1 MKNHFLVIF
10 IFLYSLSASAQ
21 ISFTNLPN
29 QPSDNIISIVTDPT
43 NNDIYA
49 AATLKVIRSVN
60 NGTSYILTANT
71 GAQNLNLIYFT
82 AAGQLYA
89 GADKTNTS
97 AVGLVQYN
105 KATNVWSEVL
115 GSPQN
120 ITAIVEDNTG
130 NLILGT
136 GSTGNYTAS
145 NPINKGNGFYY
156 YNIGVNTFTAINSGL
171 PNVPTYTVFPFIKSL
186 VKNSTGLIFAGTYGN
201 GVLKWNGTVW
211 SSYGSGLANNNI
223 SSLKLNTNDSLYAGT
238 DVGIH
243 VISTA
248 GITWSTVSTGMPANK
263 PVRSIT
269 IDAAGKLYAGLG
281 FYHYQL
287 GNMAGDIYTS
297 VNNGTNWQN
306 ANTGYVGGVIYAMLA
321 HASGNIFA
329 GSAGIWKSANSG
341 GLWGYAMSGVKIA
354 NQTIKMVENAAG
366 DMFVLCR
373 NNLLGT
379 RLPFGGVFR
388 STDKGV
394 TWVQIVNGISGQA
407 LDELFADGQ
416 NNIWVSGKV
425 FKSNANGSGTV
436 WGTPELYKST
446 NNGNTWV
453 KNTSIVTASDS
464 YNYIAETK
472 TGKLYVASSF
482 GTGQT
487 NLSSSTDYN
496 TFDNTLSLP
505 PTNGNHSF
513 GLVVNNNNDV
523 FHGTETAGLK
533 RSVTNG
539 AAGSFTTVTVTG
551 ANTSVNI
558 DSITQNIYCNVGNVL
573 TPNVN
578 LYCSTNNGNSF
589 FPLNNFPQIWANAD
603 DMVFTNTGKIYT
615 IVNSSHFNQVGL
627 YLSQS
632 PITTNSAYTM
642 LINFGTL
649 SFYFNSLYIDKCGY
663 LYGIAQGGGISV
675 STLPVN
681 TPLQSTLNLPANNVT
696 GVSLAPTLTWSP
708 VCTPDS
714 FRVQIA
720 LDTFFTG
727 VIIDQ
732 ALITT
737 TNYNVVPGILNPNTK
752 YFWRVYAVNAAGVG
766 KWSTVNSFTTL
777 YVLPVTFISFEGSFD
792 ISKNNI
798 ELTWVT
804 TNEINARHFI
814 IERSAEDNIAF
825 FSIGI
830 LPASVQ
836 PVAHNNYTFSDQHP
850 LSGKRNLYRIKEV
863 DVDGKFTY
871 SKTISVSTIK
881 SSPEKLIILSNPI
894 TNNQFIV
901 EYNGSKV
908 NKIKLIAADAKQTTC
923 SFTTQSN
930 NRIKVNLPPAIAK
943 GTYVLQLNTD
953 GGMKNIMVV
962 IQ

>member
-1 MKNHFLVIF
+1 MKNLLSLLCLCSFL
-10 IFLYSLSASAQ
+10 SSSAQ

-29 QPSDNIISIVTDPT
+29 QPPDNIISIITDPT
-43 NNDIYA
+43 NNDVYA

-60 NGTSYILTANT
+60 NGTSYTLTANT

-97 AVGLVQYN
+97 AVGLVKYN
-105 KATNVWSEVL
+105 KVTNVWSEVA
-115 GSPQN
+115 GSPQD

-136 GSTGNYTAS
+136 GTTGNYTAA

-156 YNIGVNTFTAINSGL
+156 YNIIANTFTAMNTGL
-171 PNVPTYTVFPFIKSL
+171 ANVPTYPVLPFIKSL
-186 VKNSTGLIFAGTYGN
+186 AKNSTGVVFAATYG
-201 GVLKWNGTVW
+201 GGIYKLTGTTW
-211 SSYGSGLANNNI
+211 AGFGTGLNNPNI
-223 SSLKLNTNDSLYAGT
+223 SALKFNSNDSLYAGT
-238 DVGIH
+238 DVGVS
-243 VISTA
+243 VISNA
-248 GITWSTVSTGMPANK
+248 GVAWSNVSTGLPANK

-287 GNMAGDIYTS
+287 GNMAGDIYAS
-297 VNNGTNWQN
+297 VNNGTSWQN
-306 ANTGYVGGVIYAMLA
+306 TNTGYVGGIVFSILA
-321 HASGNIFA
+321 HPSGNVFA
-329 GSAGIWKSANSG
+329 GSAGIWKTANNG
-341 GLWGYAMSGVKIA
+341 GLWAYAMSGVKVA
-354 NQTIKMVENAAG
+354 NQTIKMVQNAAG
-366 DMFVLCR
+366 DMFILCR

-388 STDKGV
+388 STDNGI
-394 TWVQIVNGISGQA
+394 TWVQIVNGINAQG

-425 FKSNANGSGTV
+425 FKSNANGTGTV

-453 KNTSIVTASDS
+453 KNTSIVVASDS
-464 YNYIAETK
+464 YNYLAETK

-482 GTGQT
+482 GNGQT

-513 GLVVNNNNDV
+513 GLVVNNNNYV
-523 FHGTETAGLK
+523 FHGTETAGLR

-539 AAGSFTTVTVTG
+539 AAGSFSTITVTG

-558 DSITQNIYCNVGNVL
+558 DPITQNIYCNVGNVL
-573 TPNVN
+573 TPNIN
-578 LYCSTNNGNSF
+578 LYCSNNNGNSF

-615 IVNSSHFNQVGL
+615 VVNSSHFNQVGL

-632 PITTNSAYTM
+632 PITTSSAYT
-642 LINFGTL
+642 LQINFGTF
-649 SFYFNSLYIDKCGY
+649 SFYFNTLYLDKCGY
-663 LYGIAQGGGISV
+663 LYGVAQGGGISV

-681 TPLQSTLNLPANNVT
+681 TPLQSTLNLPANNAT
-696 GVSLAPTLTWSP
+696 GVSLAPTLSWTP
-708 VCTPDS
+708 VCSPDS

-732 ALITT
+732 SLITT
-737 TNYNVVPGILNPNTK
+737 NNYNLLPGLLNPGTK
-752 YFWRVYAVNAAGVG
+752 YFWRVYGVNAAGAG
-766 KWSTVNSFTTL
+766 QWSKVNSFTT
-777 YVLPVTFISFEGSFD
+777 VSILPLTFISFDGTYH
-792 ISKNNI
+792 NALNTAN
-798 ELTWVT
+798 LNWVT
-804 TNEINARHFI
+804 ANEINTHHFI
-814 IERSAEDNIAF
+814 IERSTDGIIF
-825 FSIGI
+825 TGIGTI
-830 LPASVQ
+830 VSSAQLTAQ
-836 PVAHNNYTFSDQHP
+836 NNYSFQD
-850 LSGKRNLYRIKEV
+850 KNLIAENNYYRITQV
-863 DVDGKFTY
+863 DKDGKYSYSKIIVVNTKTTLSKELFVFPNPAGNICTIQIPD
-871 SKTISVSTIK
+871 SKTIYSVIITDEQGGVVFKKNSKLNEKNITVK
-881 SSPEKLIILSNPI
+881 LNRLSP
-894 TNNQFIV
+894 
-901 EYNGSKV
+901 
-908 NKIKLIAADAKQTTC
+908 
-923 SFTTQSN
+923 
-930 NRIKVNLPPAIAK
+930 
-943 GTYVLQLNTD
+943 GTYFVKLTD
-953 GGMKNIMVV
+953 LKTNLSISKK
-962 IQ
+962 IFKY